1 MKLKLFL
8 LSFVFGLVN
17 ISTAQE
23 TFPSNGVK
31 NNFEEVHAFINATLV
46 ISPQQTLENGVL
58 IVQGDRIIRADND
71 TSLEI
76 PSGAIVH
83 DLELKFIYPS
93 FIDLH
98 TSYGI
103 DNEKRSPWKPQ
114 PQYQSNTGSGAG
126 WNQAIRPQ
134 TNSKDLFNINPDQ
147 SKAFRASGFGTVL
160 THYNDG
166 IARGS
171 GLLTTLN
178 DQNENKSVLISKASA
193 HYSVNKGSSRQKFP
207 SSLMG
212 TLALINQTYLDAE
225 WYSQNNIPV
234 YNRSLEAWNELQD
247 LPQVFEVNDK
257 LDIQRIWKIA
267 DEFEKDY
274 IIIGNGDEYQRTDF
288 LKESGFAV
296 VVPIDF
302 PSPYDVTLPDAA
314 SMVSL
319 QKMKHWEMAPS
330 NPAIL
335 VEEGI
340 FMCLSTS
347 ELEKKSDFLTN
358 LRKAV
363 TFGLDKSDALA
374 ALTTNPS
381 ELMEAS
387 QMLGTLEKGKLA
399 NFIVCS
405 DDIFLKGNI
414 LSNWVQGQQYT
425 VKSEVDLDAR
435 GTYVS
440 ASNDTIIIF
449 GSLESHK
456 AKMVQDST
464 TTKMKF
470 QKEGPHLTFNFDKD
484 GIYSIHTLFAKEKLE
499 GEIFLPNGDVEKW
512 TANRI
517 EKEEEKEEEEEEEK
531 EDTEIGKLWFPNMGY
546 GWESPLSTQNS
557 LFKGA
562 TIWTNEA
569 LGIAENT
576 DLAISNGK
584 IIAIGPNLIGEEIF
598 SKEAFTTI
606 DATGKHLTS
615 GIIDEHSHI
624 AISRGVNEGSQA
636 SSAEVSI
643 QNVVNSDD
651 VNIYRQL
658 SGGVTTAQLLHGS
671 ANPIGGQSALIKLR
685 WGSSPQQMLFEDAD
699 GFIKFALGENVKQAN
714 WGDFERIRFPQTRMG
729 VEQVYYDHFLRAK
742 AYEKEWINY
751 NSLSSSA
758 KRSALAPREDLEMN
772 TLVEILNS
780 ERFITCHS
788 YVQSEINML
797 MHVGDSMGFTVNT
810 FTHILEGYK
819 VADKMKIHGAGAS
832 TFSDWWAYKFEV
844 NDAIPYNAAILAE
857 MGIVTAI
864 NSDDAEMARRLN
876 QEAAKVVK
884 YGNMSQEEAWKT
896 VTLNPAKLLHIDN
909 RVGSIK
915 KGKDADLVLWS
926 HNPLSVYAK
935 VEQTYVDGKLYFDIV
950 QDKVLQQRNKDERAR
965 LIQKMLVEKENGVP
979 TQEVKVEKQKLYH
992 CDSIEGEEH
1001 DHGHNH

>member
-1 MKLKLFL
+1 MKLKIFL
-8 LSFVFGLVN
+8 LSFAFTFVN
-17 ISTAQE
+17 FAFAQE

-31 NNFEEVHAFINATLV
+31 NNFEEIHAFVNATLV

-58 IVQGDRIIRADND
+58 IIQGDRILRADND
-71 TSLEI
+71 TSLAI

-83 DLELKFIYPS
+83 DLQSKFVYPS

-103 DNEKRSPWKPQ
+103 AKAKRSLWKPQ

-126 WNQAIRPQ
+126 WNEAIRPE
-134 TNSKDLFNINPDQ
+134 TNSKDLFNIDSEE
-147 SKAFRASGFGTVL
+147 SKSFREIGFGAVL

-234 YNRSLEAWNELQD
+234 YNRSLEAWNQLQD
-247 LPQVFEVNDK
+247 LPQIFEVNDK
-257 LDIQRIWKIA
+257 LDIQRIWKIGE
-267 DEFEKDY
+267 EFEKDY
-274 IIIGNGDEYQRTDF
+274 IIIGNGDEYQRTSF
-288 LKESGFAV
+288 LNESGFAV
-296 VVPIDF
+296 VLPIDF
-302 PSPYDVTLPDAA
+302 PKPYDVTLPDAA

-330 NPAIL
+330 NPAVL
-335 VEEGI
+335 VENDI
-340 FMCLSTS
+340 FICLSATD
-347 ELEKKSDFLTN
+347 LEKKSDFLTN

-363 TFGLDKSDALA
+363 NFGLDKSDALA
-374 ALTTNPS
+374 ALTTNPA
-381 ELMEAS
+381 ELIEAS
-387 QMLGTLEKGKLA
+387 QILGTLAKGKLA
-399 NFIVCS
+399 NFIICS
-405 DDIFLKGNI
+405 DDIFEKGNI
-414 LSNWVQGQQYT
+414 LSNWVQGTEYT
-425 VKSEVDLDAR
+425 VKSEVDFDAR
-435 GTYVS
+435 GTFVS

-449 GSLESHK
+449 GSLESPK
-456 AKMVQDST
+456 AKMVQDSIT
-464 TTKMKF
+464 IKMKF

-484 GIYSIHTLFAKEKLE
+484 GIYSIHTLFANEKLE
-499 GEIFLPNGDVEKW
+499 GEVFLPNGNVEKW
-512 TANRI
+512 TAKRI
-517 EKEEEKEEEEEEEK
+517 EKESISEDEEQEIEK
-531 EDTEIGKLWFPNMGY
+531 NEIGKLWFPNMGY
-546 GWESPLSTQNS
+546 GWENKLSTENT
-557 LFKGA
+557 LFTGA
-562 TIWTNEA
+562 TVWTNEA
-569 LGIAENT
+569 LGIVQNT
-576 DLAISNGK
+576 DVAISNGK
-584 IIAIGPNLIGEEIF
+584 IIAIGSNLIGEEIF
-598 SKEAFTTI
+598 GKQVFNTI
-606 DATGKHLTS
+606 DAKGKHLTS

-643 QNVVNSDD
+643 QDVVNSDD

-685 WGSSPQQMLFEDAD
+685 WGSSPQQMLFEGAD

-729 VEQVYYDHFLRAK
+729 VEQVFYDHFLRAK

-751 NSLSSSA
+751 NNLSSSD
-758 KRSALAPREDLEMN
+758 KRNTLAPREDLEMN
-772 TLVEILNS
+772 TLVEILNRQ
-780 ERFITCHS
+780 RFITCHS

-819 VADKMKIHGAGAS
+819 VADKMQIHGAGAS

-857 MGIVTAI
+857 MDIVTAI

-915 KGKDADLVLWS
+915 EGKDGDIVLWS
-926 HNPLSVYAK
+926 DNPLSVYAK
-935 VEQTYVDGKLYFDIV
+935 VEQTYIDGKLYFDIE
-950 QDKVLQQRNKDERAR
+950 QDKLLQQRNKDERAR